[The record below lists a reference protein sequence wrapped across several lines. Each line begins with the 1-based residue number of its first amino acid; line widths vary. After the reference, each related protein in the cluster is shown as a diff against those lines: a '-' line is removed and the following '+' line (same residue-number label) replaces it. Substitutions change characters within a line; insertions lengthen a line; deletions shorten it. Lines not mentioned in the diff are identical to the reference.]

1 MAIHPDRRWL
11 TKQYLVF
18 MTITVLLAVLAGVT
32 HLVLALAVGDVDER
46 SLGVSLTWLVAGG
59 LAVLLWLIGV
69 PAVIL
74 WFRNLEYVIEEE
86 RIIIRKGV
94 LTKIQQNIPM
104 AMVTDFRLQ
113 RTLYDRALRLGSIQ
127 VQTAGQGTTATGYEG
142 KMAGVSDWNTLHEDL
157 RARIK
162 SLDRRARSETRP
174 DEIHAILDEVQR
186 IRRSLE
192 SAR

>member
-1 MAIHPDRRWL
+1 
-11 TKQYLVF
+11 